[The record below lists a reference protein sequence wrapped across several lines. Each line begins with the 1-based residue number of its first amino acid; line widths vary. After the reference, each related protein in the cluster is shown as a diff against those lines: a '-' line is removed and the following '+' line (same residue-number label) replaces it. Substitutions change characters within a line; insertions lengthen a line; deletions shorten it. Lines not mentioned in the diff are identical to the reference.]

1 MTTLQ
6 PLLARL
12 RAISTPIPGS
22 VSRTRG
28 QGVLHSV
35 PLDAP
40 VTMAVLPSNMRWPE
54 PLARFVEAVRV

>member
-12 RAISTPIPGS
+12 RAISTPIPEV
-22 VSRTRG
+22 VSISYSYKMS
-28 QGVLHSV
+28 SV

-40 VTMAVLPSNMRWPE
+40 VTMAVLPSNTRWPE
-54 PLARFVEAVRV
+54 PPARFVEAVRV